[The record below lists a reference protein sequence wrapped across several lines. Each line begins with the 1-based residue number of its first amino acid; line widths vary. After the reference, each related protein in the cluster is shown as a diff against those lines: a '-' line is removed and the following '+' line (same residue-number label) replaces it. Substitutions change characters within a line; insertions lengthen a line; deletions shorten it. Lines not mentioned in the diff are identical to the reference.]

1 MVDEMT
7 SKEIII
13 NATYFCDKTEKCL
26 FHIFNVAQSR
36 RLEKVVVDQIAIWKI
51 KKLMKFHTNKQRS
64 LEHPKTK
71 NDFLTKL
78 KTIKSL
84 CDNIKEAESLQELIA
99 V

>member
-1 MVDEMT
+1 
-7 SKEIII
+7 
-13 NATYFCDKTEKCL
+13 
-26 FHIFNVAQSR
+26 
-36 RLEKVVVDQIAIWKI
+36 
-51 KKLMKFHTNKQRS
+51 MKFHTNKQRS